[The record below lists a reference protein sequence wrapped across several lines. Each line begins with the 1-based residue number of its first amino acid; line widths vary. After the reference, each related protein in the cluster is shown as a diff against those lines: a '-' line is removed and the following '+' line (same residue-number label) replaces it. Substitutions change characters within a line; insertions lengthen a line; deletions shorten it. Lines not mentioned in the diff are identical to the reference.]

1 MTPLMIAARKNHDM
15 VVRVLVGEGAD
26 INKINR
32 ISGDTALHL
41 AVMNNACDSMRILLK
56 DPEIDYDKKNPI
68 NLRTP
73 MHVALLHEN
82 LFAYRM
88 LAAKQAEIE
97 TNTF

>member
-1 MTPLMIAARKNHDM
+1 MYAYNHGVYVCRFLNNDC
-15 VVRVLVGEGAD
+15 VSKEEALGKVIFYVTRE
-26 INKINR
+26 R
-32 ISGDTALHL
+32 IYL

-88 LAAKQAEIE
+88 LTAKQAEIE

>member
-1 MTPLMIAARKNHDM
+1 
-15 VVRVLVGEGAD
+15 
-26 INKINR
+26 
-32 ISGDTALHL
+32 
-41 AVMNNACDSMRILLK
+41 MRILLK

-88 LAAKQAEIE
+88 LTAKQAEIE